1 MHVLYS
7 KQPSGVTTAYEPE
20 VGPVKV
26 NAVDTKQV
34 TIIVDDGK
42 LLNPMDY
49 IQVSGATEWYRICR
63 CNLMDGKLSGA
74 RVYHLRPDAKT
85 CLEDG
90 VANINKKIQAFFS
103 PGDDDHSDDGDDGA
117 PTRAAP
123 PQAASPIPVSSG
135 EEDEPA
141 EPIPGSSDEEQPLG
155 GVPANAHPE
164 HIWASRTLPPV
175 RRGALSGTTR
185 LVGNTFPPAGM
196 AAKFRGLS
204 MALKDSGT

>member
-42 LLNPMDY
+42 LLNRMDY
-49 IQVSGATEWYRICR
+49 IQVSGTTGWYRICR

-74 RVYHLRPDAKT
+74 RVYHLRPDAKAV
-85 CLEDG
+85 LEDG

-103 PGDDDHSDDGDDGA
+103 PGDDDH
-117 PTRAAP
+117 
-123 PQAASPIPVSSG
+123 SPIPVSSG

-155 GVPANAHPE
+155 GAPANAHPE

-204 MALKDSGT
+204 MALQDSGT